1 MDRASRSFFV
11 FVSWTLASFLALE
24 FDVRAQSDQ
33 ESTRRD
39 FAQQNPSPLSPA
51 KSSDSEI
58 SPPQPIENLE
68 AAEKAEVAEPTKDD
82 PDYTTDE
89 EYKALGADK
98 VARKQEYGERT
109 TDNTR
114 AFLRTQTP
122 LLLPKQWQFDTGV
135 SYTILE
141 ADLPTISGT
150 TLTEA
155 NVAFRSL
162 DTPFGFRY
170 GVTERLQWFGS
181 SAIGWQ
187 STEYADGFT
196 YSTTDKAGIG
206 DVLTGFNYL
215 VRQETSCLPS
225 IITSVDISAP
235 TGNARD
241 PRLLVDSGTGL
252 GAWTASSRFLM
263 VKSLDPV
270 VAFWGAGYRCVLED
284 TYLGDRIDIGDQ
296 VQYTF
301 GIGFGVSDKV
311 TLSSALIGSY
321 ITDLKVNSTTL
332 DGTAGDIIAVRLAS
346 TILQSKRIIEPFA
359 TLGVTER
366 APNATFGIVWTR

>member
-1 MDRASRSFFV
+1 MDRAFRSFFV
-11 FVSWTLASFLALE
+11 FVSWSLVSFVTLVSQLG
-24 FDVRAQSDQ
+24 AQSDQ
-33 ESTRRD
+33 ETTRRD
-39 FAQQNPSPLSPA
+39 FAQQPPTSLPPASITSPES
-51 KSSDSEI
+51 
-58 SPPQPIENLE
+58 SPPQPIENSE
-68 AAEKAEVAEPTKDD
+68 AAKNADGVEPKEND

-89 EYKALGADK
+89 EYKASGEDK

-122 LLLPKQWQFDTGV
+122 LLAPRQWQFDTGV

-162 DTPFGFRY
+162 ETPFGFRY
-170 GVTERLQWFGS
+170 GITERLQWFGS

-187 STEYADGFT
+187 STEFADGFT
-196 YSTTDKAGIG
+196 HSTTDKAGIG

-215 VRQETSCLPS
+215 LRQETSCLPS

-241 PRLLVDSGTGL
+241 PRLLFDSGTGS

-296 VQYTF
+296 IQYTF
-301 GIGFGVSDKV
+301 GIGFGVSEKV

-332 DGTAGDIIAVRLAS
+332 PGTGGDIISVRLAS
-346 TILQSKRIIEPFA
+346 TISQCKRIIEPFA
-359 TLGVTER
+359 TIGVTER
-366 APNATFGIVWTR
+366 APNATVGIVWTR